1 MLTELVNNYNEAI
14 YDTDRA
20 KAMQVVE
27 TALEKGATPEMVIFD
42 LVVPAMQQMIKG
54 ISEDYD
60 ANLAQHFL
68 TAQIAGEVTD
78 AMLEKIESPPEP
90 IGMIVIGTADGDIH
104 SLGKRI
110 VMGCLKANLVESIDL
125 GVNVPPE
132 RFVDEASAAGASVI
146 GISAM
151 MVHTA
156 TGENGPRAVRRLLR
170 ERGLEEKIKLI
181 VGGAP
186 FRFSPDI
193 AKSVGA
199 DAVADNGIAA
209 CRAVKNCLKKGRS

>member
-1 MLTELVNNYNEAI
+1 MLTELVDNYNEAI

-20 KAMQVVE
+20 KAMQVVHI
-27 TALEKGATPEMVIFD
+27 ALDKGVTPEMVIFD
-42 LVVPAMQQMIKG
+42 LVIPAMQKMIKA
-54 ISEDYD
+54 ITEDFD
-60 ANLAQHFL
+60 ANLAQHFM

-78 AMLEKIESPPEP
+78 AMLEKIESPLKS
-90 IGMIVIGTADGDIH
+90 IGRIVIGTADGDVH

-110 VMGCLKANLVESIDL
+110 VMGCLKANLIETIDL

-132 RFVDEASAAGASVI
+132 RFVDEASATGASVI

-156 TGENGPRAVRRLLR
+156 TGENGPKAVRRLLK
-170 ERGLEEKIKLI
+170 ERSLEGKIKLI

-186 FRFSPDI
+186 FRFDPDLAESI
-193 AKSVGA
+193 GA

-209 CRAVKNCLKKGRS
+209 AQAVKNFLKKGAS